1 MDFKSCSIGL
11 EGVINARELGGIA
24 VPGGKVRRGLLLRGG
39 ALSQATDAD
48 IARLRDVY
56 HVSKVFDFR
65 TSMEVRRA
73 PDREVP
79 GAVNIWLP
87 AFDEKSQRLEE
98 MSLPHEAYYDLG
110 NWLTTR
116 ACQPKVQEV
125 ARGLYPLMV
134 EEDFT
139 RMQYAGF
146 FQNILMTTEG
156 AVYWHCSQGK
166 DRTGLGA
173 ALILA
178 ALGADRKTI
187 IDDYL
192 VSNEFYKDEVEYY
205 CSLVSTEEEREVM
218 RTFVG
223 VNSKYFSYALDL
235 VEAECG
241 SLMGFLQGPLCL
253 SDSDISE
260 LRDRYIEK

>member
-1 MDFKSCSIGL
+1 MDFASRSIGL
-11 EGVINARELGGIA
+11 KGVINARELGGT
-24 VPGGKVRRGLLLRGG
+24 VLPGGTVRRGLLLRGG
-39 ALSQATDAD
+39 ALTDATDDD
-48 IARLRDVY
+48 IARLTDVY

-65 TSMEVRRA
+65 TSMEVKHS
-73 PDREVP
+73 PDREIP

-87 AFDEKSQRLEE
+87 AFNEKSQRLSE
-98 MSLPHEAYYDLG
+98 MSLPHEAYSDLG

-125 ARGLYPLMV
+125 ARALYNLMV

-146 FQNILMTTEG
+146 LQNILQTTDG

-173 ALILA
+173 ALLLA

-187 IDDYL
+187 MEDYL
-192 VSNEFYKDEVEYY
+192 ISNEFYKEEVDYY
-205 CSLVSTEEEREVM
+205 CSLVGTEEEREVM
-218 RTFVG
+218 RTFIG
-223 VNSKYFSYALDL
+223 VNPVYFSYALDL

-253 SDSDISE
+253 SDSDVRE
-260 LRDRYIEK
+260 LRDRYIQR